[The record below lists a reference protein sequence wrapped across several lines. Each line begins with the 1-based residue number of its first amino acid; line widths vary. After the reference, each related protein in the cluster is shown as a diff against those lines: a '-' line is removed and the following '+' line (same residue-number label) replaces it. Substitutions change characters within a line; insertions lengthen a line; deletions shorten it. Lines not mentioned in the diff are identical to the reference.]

1 MEAVP
6 KSLLCWAH
14 NCFCWGL
21 LFWASFWISLL
32 GTKLA
37 YLICAKSLFLSSI
50 FIKFFTNTHYD
61 FKLST
66 KRKAGHVIILLCSAK
81 EIPNSKEKER
91 NGVLKCTEK
100 SSLTLIQLL
109 LCVILLPFFPP
120 IFFHSQPEWSQANKL
135 KLKENPQKIYMTKT
149 KAWIYSSS
157 DFKHTL
163 QFSLKSIAFGGKK
176 HLKCLDKT

>member
-1 MEAVP
+1 MDISVGSLIMKQMEAVP

-37 YLICAKSLFLSSI
+37 YFICAKSLFLSSI

-109 LCVILLPFFPP
+109 LCLILLPFFSSHLFP
-120 IFFHSQPEWSQANKL
+120 FTTWVVTSQQIKIKRKPT
-135 KLKENPQKIYMTKT
+135 ENLY
-149 KAWIYSSS
+149 
-157 DFKHTL
+157 D
-163 QFSLKSIAFGGKK
+163 
-176 HLKCLDKT
+176 